1 MVTAMVTITAVVM
14 TDCGYGYGYGVGP
27 KVRALLVLSTN
38 AVETPPTFYTTNTS
52 NSFFE
57 GTI

>member
-38 AVETPPTFYTTNTS
+38 AVETPPTFYTTNT
-52 NSFFE
+52 NSR
-57 GTI
+57 IQ